1 MRRKSTARALGAAL
15 GAALIGGLFAAQPG
29 QAASG
34 GDSGP
39 NSTWLAYDVYAGG
52 LKAMRAE
59 LAVDIGEADYR
70 LQLDAYF
77 QGFIA
82 KFFSLD
88 FTVTAAGALSEGRLA
103 PRDYEM
109 NSVWQKDKERRIAMS
124 VEGGEVTRL
133 DIEPEDRRP
142 TTEAVSPEQRAGA
155 LDPISALL
163 WPIAML
169 LQNQACEGETEV
181 FDGRKLFALRLE
193 QQESVT
199 LRPTGYSPFGGEAQ
213 VCHLFIEQTA
223 GPKKERS
230 RQRIPEYIR
239 VYLAPLSED
248 GPPLPLRLEADNRLG
263 RIILHLAEAKGALRA
278 KQLTQRPAGTVGEM
292 PQ

>member
-1 MRRKSTARALGAAL
+1 MRRKTTARALGAAL
-15 GAALIGGLFAAQPG
+15 GAALIGGLFASQPG

-59 LAVDIGEADYR
+59 LAVDLGEADYR

-109 NSVWQKDKERRIAMS
+109 NSVWQKDKERRIAMTF
-124 VEGGEVTRL
+124 EGGDVTKL

-142 TTEAVSPEQRAGA
+142 TTDAVLPEQRAGA

-199 LRPTGYSPFGGEAQ
+199 LRPSGYSPFSGETQ

-263 RIILHLAEAKGALRA
+263 RIILHLTEAKGALRA
-278 KQLTQRPAGTVGEM
+278 KQLTQRPSGTSGEM